1 MHYFL
6 AGKNLDIIDVFCTKH
21 LDPRIDAMEF
31 ELDSVNQ
38 ITWVKE
44 TFKKLCKFVLDAII
58 LSAKLALNKEQ
69 RDLASDD
76 MNVFSKYFSGFA
88 NRWFKDWGYSRQN
101 IPAPSANDSSS
112 WDMIRHS
119 MKYHAREMIFELAS
133 RDPDNQGL
141 ENLIQSP
148 EDQKIIKTMM
158 DKLKE
163 SADLADSLCRQHGV
177 KSI

>member
-1 MHYFL
+1 
-6 AGKNLDIIDVFCTKH
+6 
-21 LDPRIDAMEF
+21 
-31 ELDSVNQ
+31 
-38 ITWVKE
+38 
-44 TFKKLCKFVLDAII
+44 
-58 LSAKLALNKEQ
+58 
-69 RDLASDD
+69 
-76 MNVFSKYFSGFA
+76 
-88 NRWFKDWGYSRQN
+88 
-101 IPAPSANDSSS
+101 
-112 WDMIRHS
+112 MIRHS